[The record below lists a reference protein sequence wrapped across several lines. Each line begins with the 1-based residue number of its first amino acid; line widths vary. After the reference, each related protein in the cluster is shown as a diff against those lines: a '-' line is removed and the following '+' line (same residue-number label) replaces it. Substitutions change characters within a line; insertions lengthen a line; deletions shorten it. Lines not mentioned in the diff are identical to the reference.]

1 MSPRRRLFL
10 AAAATVAVLLV
21 ASVAWLVLGPSSGR
35 PSASA
40 PPQDRPGPVLL
51 VPGYGGGTGGLNV
64 LAGRLRSAGREV
76 TVVPLPGN
84 GTGDLAIS
92 ARVLDG
98 YVTRAL
104 RDGAPSVDIVGYSAG
119 GVVARLWAQA
129 YDGAGKARRVVTL
142 GSPHHGAR
150 LAAVGAAVL
159 PGGCPVACQEL
170 APGSAFL
177 AGLTAPVPTPPEWL
191 SLWTTDD
198 ATVTPP
204 DSARLPGAVN
214 VALQSLC
221 PTARVSHS
229 QLPTDPVVAQVVL
242 GALGVG
248 ELAVDRP
255 RGC

>member
-10 AAAATVAVLLV
+10 AAVATVAVLLV
-21 ASVAWLVLGPSSGR
+21 GSVAWLVLRPASGGP
-35 PSASA
+35 PVAA
-40 PPQDRPGPVLL
+40 PAQDRPGPVLL

-64 LAGRLRSAGREV
+64 LARRLRSAGREV
-76 TVVPLPGN
+76 TVVPLPGD

-119 GVVARLWAQA
+119 GIVARLWVQTF
-129 YDGAGKARRVVTL
+129 DGAGKARRVVTL

-150 LAAVGAAVL
+150 LAAVGAAAF
-159 PGGCPVACQEL
+159 PGACPIACQEL

-177 AGLTAPVPTPPEWL
+177 ARLTAPVRTPPEWL

-229 QLPTDPVVAQVVL
+229 QLPTDPLVAQVVL

-248 ELAVDRP
+248 QLAVDRP